1 MWKSLFDPEGA
12 FARGTELLGQLVLV
26 NVLFLLCSLPVV
38 TMGISATAAS
48 AVLLRIQR
56 GEDRHVVRQ
65 FFAAFRENWKCA
77 GITWLVVLL
86 TLGICLA
93 DLYIALALDSFLWK
107 VVAMAGLNVVGLV
120 CAFLFPLQ
128 ARYENTCRNHLR
140 NAVVLGI
147 AHLPRLLL
155 VWLTWMVPVLLTFW
169 TVQTFYSLLIIW
181 LLLGFSSLQYVTLR
195 ILRPVF
201 RSLEEPEDK
210 ENKE

>member
-1 MWKSLFDPEGA
+1 MWKSFFEPDGV
-12 FARGTELLGQLVLV
+12 FARASDLVLQLLLV
-26 NVLFLLCSLPVV
+26 NVLFLVCSLPVV
-38 TMGISATAAS
+38 TLGISATAAS

-65 FFAAFRENWKCA
+65 FFAAFRDNWKCA
-77 GITWLVVLL
+77 GLTWLVLL
-86 TLGICLA
+86 LALAVCLC
-93 DLYIALALDSFLWK
+93 DLYVALALNSFLWK
-107 VVAMAGLNVVGLV
+107 VVAVAGLNVVGLV
-120 CAFLFPLQ
+120 CVFLFPLQ

-155 VWLTWMVPVLLTFW
+155 IWLLWMVPTVLTFW
-169 TVQTFYSLLIIW
+169 TVQSFYSLLIIW

-201 RSLEEPEDK
+201 RSLEEPKDKDK
-210 ENKE
+210 E